1 MTTADQM
8 PSLRRRTSTKWRSY
22 AEDVLPMFIAEM
34 DFPTPPAVKAA
45 LEAAVAN
52 NDTGYAATADRGAA
66 TAYADF
72 AAARW
77 GWRPD
82 PERIVYTTDVTV
94 VIVEALRRLIGPGD
108 GVVLTPP
115 VYAPFYALVAEAGG
129 HPVEVPLQDDGASYR
144 LDLAGIDAALAAG
157 ARAVLLCNPH
167 NPLGLVHSREELAE
181 LAEIVEKHGAH
192 VVSDEIHAPL
202 THQGVTFTPY
212 LSVSPAAR
220 HHGVAAASGSK
231 AFNLAGLKAAMFVVD
246 SEPMARWLA
255 AVPDA
260 VSYRT
265 GIMGL
270 LATREGFVHCTDWLD
285 ATIEVIQSNIDLLE
299 RELAEKLPQVTLRRG
314 RATYLAWLD
323 MRALGWGEDPA
334 EHAADHARVAL
345 SSGPTFGT
353 GGQGFARM
361 NLACAPETVV
371 EAVDRLRVAA
381 DATTAQGTP
390 SDSVDPGAAGA

>member
-22 AEDVLPMFIAEM
+22 PEDVLPMFIAEM

-45 LEAAVAN
+45 LEAAIEN

-72 AAARW
+72 AAQRW

-82 PERIVYTTDVTV
+82 PARITYTTDVTV
-94 VIVEALRRLIGPGD
+94 VIVESLRRLIEPGD
-108 GVVLTPP
+108 GVILTPP
-115 VYAPFYALVAEAGG
+115 VYAPFYHLVAEAGG
-129 HPVEVPLQDDGASYR
+129 RVVEVPLQDDGVSYR
-144 LDLAGIDAALAAG
+144 LDLPGIDAALTAG
-157 ARAVLLCNPH
+157 ARTVLLCNPH
-167 NPLGLVHSREELAE
+167 NPLGLVHPREELTQ
-181 LAEIVEKHGAH
+181 LADIVERHGAS
-192 VVSDEIHAPL
+192 VASDEIHAPL
-202 THQGVTFTPY
+202 THHGATFTPY
-212 LSVSPAAR
+212 LSVSDTAR
-220 HHGVAAASGSK
+220 RHGVAAASGSK

-246 SEPMARWLA
+246 SEPMARWLQ

-270 LATREGFVHCTDWLD
+270 LATQEGFRHCTDWLD
-285 ATIEVIQSNIDLLE
+285 ATIEVIQQNMELLE
-299 RELAEKLPQVTLRRG
+299 RQLAEKLPAVRVRRG
-314 RATYLAWLD
+314 SATYLAWLD
-323 MRALGWGEDPA
+323 MRALGWGDDPA
-334 EHAADHARVAL
+334 EYAVAHAKVAL

-361 NLACAPETVV
+361 NLACSPDTVV
-371 EAVDRLRVAA
+371 EAVDRLRAA
-381 DATTAQGTP
+381 ASA
-390 SDSVDPGAAGA
+390 

>member
-22 AEDVLPMFIAEM
+22 PQDVLPMFIAEM

-52 NDTGYAATADRGAA
+52 NDTGYAATTDRGAA

-82 PERIVYTTDVTV
+82 PERITYTTDVTV
-94 VIVEALRRLIGPGD
+94 VIVESLRRLVRPGD
-108 GVVLTPP
+108 AVVLTPP
-115 VYAPFYALVAEAGG
+115 VYAPFYALVEEAGARV
-129 HPVEVPLQDDGASYR
+129 VEVPLQDDGASYR
-144 LDLAGIDAALAAG
+144 LDLPGIDAALAAG

-181 LAEIVEKHGAH
+181 LAEIVERHGAS

-202 THQGVTFTPY
+202 THHGVEFTPY
-212 LSVSPAAR
+212 LFVSRAAR
-220 HHGVAAASGSK
+220 NHGVAAASGSK

-246 SEPMARWLA
+246 SEPMARWLH
-255 AVPDA
+255 AVPGA

-270 LATREGFVHCTDWLD
+270 LATQEGFLHCADWLD
-285 ATIEVIQSNIDLLE
+285 RTIEVIQGNIELLE
-299 RELAEKLPQVTLRRG
+299 RQLAEKLPRVSLRRG
-314 RATYLAWLD
+314 SATYLAWLD
-323 MRALGWGEDPA
+323 MRGLGWGEDPA
-334 EHAADHARVAL
+334 AHALEHARVAL
-345 SSGPTFGT
+345 SSGPSFGT

-361 NLACAPETVV
+361 NLACAPETIV
-371 EAVDRLRVAA
+371 EAVDRLA
-381 DATTAQGTP
+381 
-390 SDSVDPGAAGA
+390 SAAGH